1 MKTHVAMLGAILV
14 TAVAGCSGGVYVRSA
29 PQSPPV
35 GAPTAAPRSTPNAGA
50 AVAAARIVLTSR
62 QVAAVRD
69 HFATQGSSNGRGR
82 NGGLPP
88 GIARN
93 LARGKPL
100 PPGIAKQYLP
110 ADLIVVLP
118 SLDSSLEYVVA
129 ARKLLLVDAA
139 TQVVRDVLIDVLF

>member
-1 MKTHVAMLGAILV
+1 MKTRVVMLGAILLAA
-14 TAVAGCSGGVYVRSA
+14 TAGCSSGVYVRSA

-35 GAPTAAPRSTPNAGA
+35 GAPSAAPRSAPNATTT
-50 AVAAARIVLTSR
+50 VAASRIVLTSR

-69 HFATQGSSNGRGR
+69 HFTTQGSSNGRGR

-93 LARGKPL
+93 LGRGKPL

-110 ADLIVVLP
+110 ADLVAVLP

-129 ARKLLLVDAA
+129 AGKLLLVDAA
-139 TQVVRDVLIDVLF
+139 TQVVRDVLIDALF